1 MESFH
6 NKETDQLFDVISKL
20 KTKKECYEFFED
32 VCTIKEILD
41 MSKRLEAAKLLSL
54 GENYQNII
62 SKIGLS
68 TATLS
73 RVSRSLHYGT
83 GGYKKVLKNI
93 LNNGGNKNENQ

>member
-6 NKETDQLFDVISKL
+6 NDMTDKLMDTISNL
-20 KTKKECYEFFED
+20 NTKKDCYDFFED

-41 MSKRLEAAKLLSL
+41 MSKRLEAAKLLDKGLS
-54 GENYQNII
+54 YKDVI

-73 RVSRSLHYGT
+73 RVSKALNYGT
-83 GGYKKVLKNI
+83 GGYKKVIK
-93 LNNGGNKNENQ
+93 NKNYKN

>member
-6 NKETDQLFDVISKL
+6 NDMTDKLMDTIVNL
-20 KTKKECYEFFED
+20 KTKKDCYDFFED

-41 MSKRLEAAKLLSL
+41 MSKRLEAAKLLEKGLSYK
-54 GENYQNII
+54 EVI

-73 RVSRSLHYGT
+73 RVSKALNYGT
-83 GGYKKVLKNI
+83 GGYKKAMQ
-93 LNNGGNKNENQ
+93 KNERK